1 MQEILTIVT
10 FDWPSLSNNF
20 SISYTHGYGTQDAL
34 AALNNTSNDVYL
46 ISLDKNGG
54 KWQASIGPGGE
65 EEVAVNVKT
74 GRITILARAKEYS
87 ELGRGSNDITDT
99 FKSSWVFQCKKSAL
113 NLFNSRDKRN
123 ICDSEFSK
131 VYLNYNP
138 REAVTEV
145 FTSGAQAIILT
156 KLYKAKLDKD
166 ALNAALE
173 QSQAYSYLIN
183 KLSKERYDEFERDFK
198 RTQVIAKYS
207 VDFVKKYGSVKGLL
221 NHDFLVEARENARIV
236 ELTTTNSIY
245 GLKRAIAKYGEVSD
259 TALEV
264 AKTRL
269 AALTEEHLLA
279 QKKQAEEERL
289 AELKKQ
295 REEEEERKKKQLALK
310 VWRQGVEV
318 GDNTFCGRI
327 IEKNSNSTM
336 FKLALNIKLPGFD
349 STMWL
354 HRSELYS
361 PNIGC
366 RNVNG
371 KLSPIF

>member
-99 FKSSWVFQCKKSAL
+99 FKSSWVFQCKKSTL

>member
-1 MQEILTIVT
+1 MRKALITAFLSTLVFGCSSTSPDVAKNSPNTTKNNVIT
-10 FDWPSLSNNF
+10 DAGNSDYSHLNWPSLSNNF

-113 NLFNSRDKRN
+113 NLFNSGEKRN

-145 FTSGAQAIILT
+145 FTSGAQAILLT

-166 ALNAALE
+166 ALKAALE
-173 QSQAYSYLIN
+173 QSHAYSYLIN
-183 KLSKERYDEFERDFK
+183 PEFR
-198 RTQVIAKYS
+198 
-207 VDFVKKYGSVKGLL
+207 
-221 NHDFLVEARENARIV
+221 
-236 ELTTTNSIY
+236 
-245 GLKRAIAKYGEVSD
+245 
-259 TALEV
+259 
-264 AKTRL
+264 
-269 AALTEEHLLA
+269 
-279 QKKQAEEERL
+279 
-289 AELKKQ
+289 
-295 REEEEERKKKQLALK
+295 
-310 VWRQGVEV
+310 
-318 GDNTFCGRI
+318 
-327 IEKNSNSTM
+327 
-336 FKLALNIKLPGFD
+336 
-349 STMWL
+349 
-354 HRSELYS
+354 
-361 PNIGC
+361 
-366 RNVNG
+366 
-371 KLSPIF
+371 

>member
-1 MQEILTIVT
+1 M
-10 FDWPSLSNNF
+10 
-20 SISYTHGYGTQDAL
+20 
-34 AALNNTSNDVYL
+34 
-46 ISLDKNGG
+46 
-54 KWQASIGPGGE
+54 
-65 EEVAVNVKT
+65 
-74 GRITILARAKEYS
+74 
-87 ELGRGSNDITDT
+87 
-99 FKSSWVFQCKKSAL
+99 
-113 NLFNSRDKRN
+113 
-123 ICDSEFSK
+123 
-131 VYLNYNP
+131 
-138 REAVTEV
+138 
-145 FTSGAQAIILT
+145 
-156 KLYKAKLDKD
+156 
-166 ALNAALE
+166 
-173 QSQAYSYLIN
+173 
-183 KLSKERYDEFERDFK
+183 
-198 RTQVIAKYS
+198 
-207 VDFVKKYGSVKGLL
+207 DFVKKYGNVKGLL

-279 QKKQAEEERL
+279 QKKQAEEARL
-289 AELKKQ
+289 AELEKQ
-295 REEEEERKKKQLALK
+295 REEEKERKKRQLALK
-310 VWRQGVEV
+310 AWRQGVEV